1 MDRYFEKYVE
11 LTQAENPVTWP
22 DPLHRHEHAHKS
34 PGMIV
39 CFRVAP
45 NSSPSPKS
53 LPAPKKRLVLDLITV
68 SEQRWKWEGRP
79 AAYKSYDETVKC
91 DITMKGSRWCCPIW
105 GTFWTYFVVNTFDT
119 FHSRKSIWKW
129 RLENGVHFVSASI
142 S

>member
-22 DPLHRHEHAHKS
+22 DLLHRHEHAHKS

-53 LPAPKKRLVLDLITV
+53 LPAPKKKTRPWPDYSQWTEVKMRGAAGRLQI
-68 SEQRWKWEGRP
+68 
-79 AAYKSYDETVKC
+79 
-91 DITMKGSRWCCPIW
+91 IW
-105 GTFWTYFVVNTFDT
+105 WNC
-119 FHSRKSIWKW
+119 
-129 RLENGVHFVSASI
+129 
-142 S
+142 